1 MTRTRGPGLSIRL
14 KLTLSYAGFLMV
26 AWAGF
31 VLVLAFVLRYLPD
44 ANLVDARGGVPAP
57 NRSDLAEAAVR
68 PVVAGT
74 LVLAVVGLLG
84 GWLLAGRVLRP
95 LQAISQAATT
105 AAGGSL
111 THRIDLPGPDDE
123 LRRLAD
129 GFDTMLDRLE
139 AAFEEQRRFTANASH
154 ELRTPNAVVKAMLD
168 VAKADPEG
176 RDVDRLIDRT
186 LEMNARSTAIV
197 DALLR
202 LAQTEQGRT
211 GPAEVRDLADVVRT
225 AMDDLDPATRDG
237 VRLDLDLAPAP
248 VVADPEL
255 LERLVANLLANALRH
270 NTTSDGF
277 VLVATGRVA
286 DGDARLTVENSGDE
300 LDPAVVT
307 TLVEPFVRARG
318 RSRTGS
324 ADPGSGLGLAIV
336 ASVARVHGAD
346 LALRARPGG
355 GLVATVT
362 FPAPAVDERSAR
374 RA

>member
-1 MTRTRGPGLSIRL
+1 MTRTRRPGLSIRL

-26 AWAGF
+26 AWTGF

-44 ANLVDARGGVPAP
+44 ANLVDARGGIPAP

-74 LVLAVVGLLG
+74 LVLAAVGLLG

-111 THRIDLPGPDDE
+111 AHRIDLPGPDDE

-211 GPAEVRDLADVVRT
+211 GPTEVLDLAGVVRS
-225 AMDDLDPATRDG
+225 AVDDLDPASRDS
-237 VRLDLDLAPAP
+237 VRLDLDLGPAL

-255 LERLVANLLANALRH
+255 LERLVANLLTNAVRH
-270 NTTSDGF
+270 NTASGG
-277 VLVATGRVA
+277 LVAVTIDRDA

-300 LDPAVVT
+300 LDPAVVA
-307 TLVEPFVRARG
+307 TLVEPFVRGRG
-318 RSRTGS
+318 RSRSGS
-324 ADPGSGLGLAIV
+324 ADTGSGLGLAIV

-355 GLVATVT
+355 GLVVTVT
-362 FPAPAVDERSAR
+362 FPAAP
-374 RA
+374 

>member
-1 MTRTRGPGLSIRL
+1 VTRARRPGLSVRL
-14 KLTLSYAGFLMV
+14 KLTLSYVGFLML

-31 VLVLAFVLRYLPD
+31 MLVLAFVLRYLPD

-74 LVLAVVGLLG
+74 LALAVVGLAG

-95 LQAISQAATT
+95 LHAISAAAAT
-105 AAGGSL
+105 AAAGSL

-139 AAFEEQRRFTANASH
+139 TAFEEQRRFTANASH

-186 LEMNARSTAIV
+186 LEMNARSTAVV

-202 LAQTEQGRT
+202 LARTEQG
-211 GPAEVRDLADVVRT
+211 GPLATEPCDLADVVR
-225 AMDDLDPATRDG
+225 AALANVEGLPED

-248 VVADPEL
+248 VVADREL
-255 LERLVANLLANALRH
+255 LGRMVANLLSNAVRH
-270 NTTSDGF
+270 NVASDGF
-277 VLVATGRVA
+277 VAVTTDVKA
-286 DGDARLTVENSGDE
+286 DGSARLVVENPGDE
-300 LDPAVVT
+300 LDPAVVP
-307 TLVEPFVRARG
+307 TLVEPFVRGRG
-318 RSRTGS
+318 RVRSGAT
-324 ADPGSGLGLAIV
+324 DGSGLGLAIV
-336 ASVARVHGAD
+336 ASIARRHGA
-346 LALRARPGG
+346 ALELQARPGG
-355 GLVATVT
+355 GLQVTVR
-362 FPAPAVDERSAR
+362 FPAPA
-374 RA
+374 

>member
-1 MTRTRGPGLSIRL
+1 MTRTRRPGLSVRL
-14 KLTLSYAGFLMV
+14 KLTLSYAGFLML

-31 VLVLAFVLRYLPD
+31 MLVLAFVLRYLPD

-74 LVLAVVGLLG
+74 LVLAVVGLVG

-95 LQAISQAATT
+95 LHAISAAAST
-105 AAGGSL
+105 AAEGSL

-129 GFDTMLDRLE
+129 VFDTMLDRLE
-139 AAFEEQRRFTANASH
+139 AAFAEQRRFTANASH

-202 LAQTEQGRT
+202 LARTEQEAS
-211 GPAEVRDLADVVRT
+211 GPTERCDLADVARAVV
-225 AMDDLDPATRDG
+225 DGIDPPSP
-237 VRLDLDLAPAP
+237 VRLD
-248 VVADPEL
+248 
-255 LERLVANLLANALRH
+255 
-270 NTTSDGF
+270 
-277 VLVATGRVA
+277 
-286 DGDARLTVENSGDE
+286 
-300 LDPAVVT
+300 
-307 TLVEPFVRARG
+307 
-318 RSRTGS
+318 
-324 ADPGSGLGLAIV
+324 
-336 ASVARVHGAD
+336 AD
-346 LALRARPGG
+346 LR
-355 GLVATVT
+355 
-362 FPAPAVDERSAR
+362 
-374 RA
+374 